1 MHDVQSPS
9 HAADLK
15 IIAFTAPLFF
25 LESLFYI
32 VPVMRA
38 NFISKTP
45 PFQDTSLMENNV
57 KKITHK

>member
-9 HAADLK
+9 HAADFEDYSVY
-15 IIAFTAPLFF
+15 ATFVPL
-25 LESLFYI
+25 
-32 VPVMRA
+32 RA

-45 PFQDTSLMENNV
+45 PFQDASLMENNV